1 MRSLRL
7 RSAVLVGLALV
18 APLAIGLGAAR
29 AAGEFKARLV
39 GFDGLRPSALASAG
53 ATDKHL
59 YTLREFDPLVPS
71 KFNAVSADPE
81 KDLTV
86 AVYGGGEAAFG
97 QGMVIRLAGARAI
110 PATVVVPNGIGV
122 FFRNDDPFTH
132 HLVGPDVDR
141 DLKPGESH
149 KIAPKGKG
157 VFTFTDTLT
166 PSVKAWVVVDDGV
179 IADRFAS
186 LDGSLKIAL
195 EANEYTFKI
204 FFEGKEKAAL
214 NSFKVSDKGSSD
226 AKDIQVGPPATSAS
240 GK

>member
-1 MRSLRL
+1 
-7 RSAVLVGLALV
+7 VI
-18 APLAIGLGAAR
+18 IGLGGAQ
-29 AAGEFKARLV
+29 AAGEFRARLV
-39 GFDGLRPSALASAG
+39 GFEGLRPAALASAG

-71 KFNAVSADPE
+71 KYNVVSADPE

-97 QGMVIRLAGARAI
+97 QGMVIRIAGARAI
-110 PATVVVPNGIGV
+110 PATVVVPNGVGV

-132 HLVGPDVDR
+132 HIKGPDIDR

-157 VFTFTDTLT
+157 VFTFSDTLT

-186 LDGSLKIAL
+186 LDGTVKIAL
-195 EANEYTFKI
+195 EPNEYTFKI
-204 FFEGKEKAAL
+204 FFEGKEKTSV
-214 NSFKVSDKGSSD
+214 NTFKVGEKGSSD
-226 AKDIQVGPPATSAS
+226 AKDIQVGPPASSAS